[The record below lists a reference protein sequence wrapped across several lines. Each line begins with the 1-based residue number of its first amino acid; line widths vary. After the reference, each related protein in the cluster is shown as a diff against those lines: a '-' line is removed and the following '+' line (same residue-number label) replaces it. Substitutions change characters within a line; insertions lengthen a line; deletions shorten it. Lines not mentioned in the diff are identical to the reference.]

1 VLHLFIGVEMSR
13 RIFSFDQPDRFVAG
27 AVGQP
32 GQRTFFLQAAKG
44 AHVVSVA
51 LEKAQVAILAERL
64 ATLLLALRQ
73 RGVDI
78 GEESLTRTP
87 ELAEPVVEEFRVG
100 TLTLGWNPDEERVVI
115 EARELGDEDE
125 LDDDDEDADEDDD
138 EEEESD
144 VSAAE
149 ALRTAIARLAES
161 DSATVGNLDVV
172 RVQLEPNQ
180 ALQFASGALAVVQAG
195 RPPCPMCGQP
205 LEPTGHFCTRRN
217 GYQN

>member
-1 VLHLFIGVEMSR
+1 MSR

-115 EARELGDEDE
+115 EARELGDENE
-125 LDDDDEDADEDDD
+125 LDDDDEDSEEDDD

-161 DSATVGNLDVV
+161 DSAMVGNLDVV

-195 RPPCPMCGQP
+195 RPPCPICGQP
-205 LEPTGHFCTRRN
+205 LEPTGHFCMRRN
-217 GYQN
+217 GLQN